1 MPKRIEVSVHCGA
14 FSLLFE
20 PICRCKTIFQL
31 HLPECLWEVCALVA
45 GVLGRKGAPTHP
57 GREKT
62 RSTCAGHRPWGVG
75 QAGLQVMLQGLL
87 HSTLGMSARPKWAV
101 PAGLEAALQTRT
113 AQRFWLPVCKA
124 GAPSW
129 HVPWVQVQ
137 GPRTHS
143 HLLRWW
149 WPIPWM
155 AFVPGVGLGLPPGLL
170 QRRKWVSSIVWH
182 LPKPS
187 VQPQALELGGI
198 CTDKVSPQ
206 FPFAFDIN
214 QPAGTHRNTLV
225 PGGWY
230 MSLQ

>member
-1 MPKRIEVSVHCGA
+1 MPI
-14 FSLLFE
+14 
-20 PICRCKTIFQL
+20 
-31 HLPECLWEVCALVA
+31 WEVCALVA
-45 GVLGRKGAPTHP
+45 GVLGKKGAPTHP

-87 HSTLGMSARPKWAV
+87 HSTLGMSARPTNELF

-124 GAPSW
+124 GWLPQADTSPSAS
-129 HVPWVQVQ
+129 PRR
-137 GPRTHS
+137 PRTHS

-149 WPIPWM
+149 WPTPWT

-170 QRRKWVSSIVWH
+170 QRRKWVSSMSGTYQ
-182 LPKPS
+182 KPS
-187 VQPQALELGGI
+187 VQPQALELSGI

-214 QPAGTHRNTLV
+214 QPAALTGI
-225 PGGWY
+225 P
-230 MSLQ
+230 